1 MNADCADLKEQ
12 LIRHL
17 ASRVD
22 VAPTRDGGC
31 AIRTPFLDGDG
42 DPIHVIVNQ
51 KGDCFR
57 IDDTSTIA
65 GHLFTLGQH
74 MLNTPAF
81 KLLQD
86 VANSYGAELDYDQG
100 AVILNA
106 KGDRLLDG
114 VMDLAKVV
122 VTMVTVTPFIRVAP
136 NRIKHRAGSRLRT
149 RIKREYESRKI
160 MALVEDS
167 YELRGASGV
176 SWPVDFHWW
185 TDHPVDNTTQQPVS
199 VAQQH
204 VYVVTANLD
213 VQEPMA
219 KANHLATL
227 ALDAQRQSQG
237 DDLRVVVEHPRSR
250 GKEALSLLRTHS
262 ERLAFQVYDFDV
274 TDERESF
281 VAQSVKEI
289 TENSQT
295 WQQFWLEK
303 TSRTFGFN

>member
-1 MNADCADLKEQ
+1 M
-12 LIRHL
+12 
-17 ASRVD
+17 
-22 VAPTRDGGC
+22 
-31 AIRTPFLDGDG
+31 DGDG
-42 DPIHVIVNQ
+42 DPIHVIVDPD
-51 KGDCFR
+51 GDRFR

-74 MLNTPAF
+74 TLNTPAF
-81 KLLQD
+81 KLLRD
-86 VANSYGAELDYDQG
+86 VAESYGAELDYNRG
-100 AVILNA
+100 TVILNA
-106 KGDRLLDG
+106 GGDRLLDS
-114 VMDLAKVV
+114 VMDLAKVI
-122 VTMVTVTPFIRVAP
+122 VTMVTATPFIRVDP
-136 NRIKHRAGSRLRT
+136 NRIRHRGGSRLRT
-149 RIKREYESRKI
+149 RIKREYESRNI

-167 YELRGASGV
+167 YELRGTSGA

-185 TDHPVDNTTQQPVS
+185 TDKPAEEPLS

-213 VQEPMA
+213 VQEPMT

-227 ALDAQRQSQG
+227 ALDAQRQSPA
-237 DDLRVVVEHPRSR
+237 DNLRVVVEHSRSR
-250 GKEALSLLRTHS
+250 GREALSLLRTHS